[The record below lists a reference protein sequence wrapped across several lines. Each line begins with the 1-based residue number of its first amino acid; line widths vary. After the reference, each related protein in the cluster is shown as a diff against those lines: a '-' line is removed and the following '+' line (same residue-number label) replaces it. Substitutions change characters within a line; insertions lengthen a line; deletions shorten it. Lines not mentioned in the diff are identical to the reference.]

1 MLSRWVSDQYELSLL
16 RLLLRGQMMRFN
28 RNNALFLLLRVELQ
42 RSVLKLLFVGL
53 RGDPWQ
59 LHRRRLVAFRRSPGH
74 HEVIILLVLL
84 FDRSELLPPHN
95 LLLFAGLRR
104 RSSR

>member
-28 RNNALFLLLRVELQ
+28 RNNALFLLIRVELQ
-42 RSVLKLLFVGL
+42 RSVLDLLFVGL
-53 RGDPWQ
+53 RGDPGQ
-59 LHRRRLVAFRRSPGH
+59 LHRRRLVAFRRGPSH

-84 FDRSELLPPHN
+84 FDRSELLSPHN
-95 LLLFAGLRR
+95 LLVFAGLRR